1 MLARTWLTFS
11 TAIALLLAILGALS
25 SLQRNAIF
33 SDLLRQRISVIAQTT
48 AASFKPITDLG
59 IPLSMIRN
67 GSEIVARARELDH
80 EIAGVDALSPDGDVI
95 FSTRSMLHPLPQ
107 HLLQAMKL
115 SRNNRWS
122 AETSDEILSGFN
134 IVGADDRVKGAVVV
148 AYLKA
153 SLEAGSYSFIGDI
166 VRTALL
172 IWAVF
177 SLIAFLL
184 LRLILAAPDQAVLHI
199 ESLSRGEIVADNSS
213 MTQAARALKYW
224 RGLFGPEIEH
234 LRINL
239 VEAKRQYGLA
249 CESLTALSSIEP
261 NASSSPVYA
270 DESREARSQ
279 ESVVAS
285 SSTRSLARRIASR
298 LTLLAAVFIFV
309 SAMLL
314 GNTILSAVNHSIEP
328 ELAARSNL
336 IGTVVSENV
345 QRAVAAGVPLEG
357 LVGAGRYFGDMLQ
370 QLPEVAY
377 IAVVTGHVVLEAGKR
392 IATDL
397 VLHRERKDVR
407 SHPIVVD
414 GKEIAHVVIDIDP
427 AFIARKFRDVFLD
440 MGVVVLAAILLAF
453 EIMVLMTSR
462 ALTAPLDRLQRI
474 AAMQAVGNFSKRA
487 NVSTRNSVDRAARNL
502 IERAETLN
510 ARFATLQAAMA
521 GSDRKRALLENLRER
536 YFLSERG
543 PTTLRFAYFTDL
555 RLALFL
561 FAAADELPLSFLPLY
576 TRAANNPWKWVDQSV
591 LISLPLAGYL
601 SAIVF
606 ISPFAGPLAQRLGRR
621 MLLFLSALPVF
632 AAHLLLYLA
641 TSVPEIVAARTII
654 GAGYALVTLACQDYV
669 LDTTLKEE
677 RDRSLGMFSAAL
689 FGGIFCGT
697 ALGGVLADRLGRSNV
712 FLFSA
717 ALVATSAMLALWFV
731 KPVAGSRQVDSLKS
745 SKMPILAALR
755 DMHFASLVFGVA
767 IPANVLLQAFICYL
781 VTLSLSALGAPPAD
795 IGRTLMIYFIAVAIF
810 GSFGGRVAERGV
822 SVTLIALAGSLVAGL
837 SLLPVAFGPGKISM
851 IFAVLGAGFGHG
863 LVRGAQVSVA
873 MSIAE
878 TDLSRLGSSV
888 VLAALRT
895 MERLGSIVGLIAIAA
910 LAGKAGYG
918 IATATVAFWSIA
930 GGAVFAISTQPRQ
943 ARIDRGRPTSKLPRR
958 S

>member
-1 MLARTWLTFS
+1 MWLTFS
-11 TAIALLLAILGALS
+11 TAIALLLAILGSLS

-48 AASFKPITDLG
+48 AASFEPITDLG

-67 GSEIVARARELDH
+67 GSEIVARAREMDH
-80 EIAGVDALSPDGDVI
+80 EIARVDALSPDGDVI
-95 FSTRSMLHPLPQ
+95 FSTRSTLRPLPP
-107 HLLQAMKL
+107 HVLQVMKL

-122 AETSDEILSGFN
+122 TETSDEILSGFN
-134 IVGADDRVKGAVVV
+134 IVGADDRVNGAVVV
-148 AYLKA
+148 AYPIARLKA
-153 SLEAGSYSFIGDI
+153 ASISFIGDI

-172 IWAVF
+172 IWAAF

-184 LRLILAAPDQAVLHI
+184 LRLILEAPDRAVLHI
-199 ESLSRGEIVADNSS
+199 ESLSRGEIVADNTS
-213 MTQAARALKYW
+213 MTQAVPGLTFW
-224 RGLFGPEIEH
+224 RGLFGLEIEH
-234 LRINL
+234 LRSNL
-239 VEAKRQYGLA
+239 VEAKRKYDLA
-249 CESLTALSSIEP
+249 CESLTSLSSVGP
-261 NASSSPVYA
+261 NVSSSPFHV
-270 DESREARSQ
+270 DESQEARSQ

-298 LTLLAAVFIFV
+298 LTLLAAVFIFA

-314 GNTILSAVNHSIEP
+314 GNTILSAVNHSMEP

-357 LVGAGRYFGDMLQ
+357 LVGAERYFGDMLQ
-370 QLPEVAY
+370 QLPGVAH

-392 IATDL
+392 IAPDL
-397 VLHRERKDVR
+397 ALRRERKDVR

-414 GKEIAHVVIDIDP
+414 GKEIAYVVIDIDP
-427 AFIARKFRDVFLD
+427 AFIARKFLDVFLD
-440 MGVVVLAAILLAF
+440 MAVIVLAAILLAF

-487 NVSTRNSVDRAARNL
+487 SVSTRNSVDRAARNL
-502 IERAETLN
+502 IERAEALN
-510 ARFATLQAAMA
+510 AQFATLQAAMA
-521 GSDRKRALLENLRER
+521 HSDRRRALLENLRER

-543 PTTLRFAYFTDL
+543 LTTLRFSYFTDL

-576 TRAANNPWKWVDQSV
+576 TRAADNPWKWVDGSV

-621 MLLFLSALPVF
+621 MLLFLSAIPVF
-632 AAHLLLYLA
+632 VAHLLLYFA

-669 LDTTLKEE
+669 IDTTLREE
-677 RDRSLGMFSAAL
+677 RDRSLGMFSTAL

-697 ALGGVLADRLGRSNV
+697 ALGGVLADRLGPSNV

-717 ALVATSAMLALWFV
+717 TLVATSAMLTLWFV
-731 KPVAGSRQVDSLKS
+731 KPLAGSRQADSLKP
-745 SKMPILAALR
+745 SKIAIFAALR

-795 IGRTLMIYFIAVAIF
+795 IGRTLMIYFIAVAVVS
-810 GSFGGRVAERGV
+810 SFGGRVAERGV
-822 SVTLIALAGSLVAGL
+822 PVTLIAQAGSLVAGL
-837 SLLPVAFGPGKISM
+837 SLLPVALGPGKISM

-910 LAGKAGYG
+910 LAGEAGYAV
-918 IATATVAFWSIA
+918 ATATVALWSIA
-930 GGAVFAISTQPRQ
+930 GGVLFAIFTRPRP
-943 ARIDRGRPTSKLPRR
+943 ARIDRGTPTSQ
-958 S
+958 